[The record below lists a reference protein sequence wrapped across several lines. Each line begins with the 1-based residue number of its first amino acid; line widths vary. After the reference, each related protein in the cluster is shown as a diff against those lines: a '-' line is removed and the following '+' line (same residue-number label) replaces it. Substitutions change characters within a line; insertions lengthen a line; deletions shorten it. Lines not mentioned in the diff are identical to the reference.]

1 MPDHDPEPSPGNARP
16 ADTCSSVSTAQ
27 PRNGGK
33 RTNLSPMV
41 PQRRAECSCTRS
53 AGQEEAGMFS
63 TDRGPQKT
71 PRTACRSARGR
82 TGRLSL
88 RSGPGTAA
96 LSAVPLGPAR
106 AGVAA
111 PGAQKGNERK
121 KCWKGKGSRGGLG
134 SHVAAPRTRVCVW
147 VQSCVWSYVCLCIRY
162 MRVCTVCVYS
172 CVWLH
177 HAVESLGEL
186 KTEK

>member
-111 PGAQKGNERK
+111 PGAQKGK
-121 KCWKGKGSRGGLG
+121 KEMLEGEGEQRWSGKSRGR
-134 SHVAAPRTRVCVW
+134 ARARVCVCGYSRVCGVMFVCVYVICVC
-147 VQSCVWSYVCLCIRY
+147 VQF
-162 MRVCTVCVYS
+162 VCTVVCGYTT
-172 CVWLH
+172 L
-177 HAVESLGEL
+177 
-186 KTEK
+186 

>member
-111 PGAQKGNERK
+111 PGAQKGK
-121 KCWKGKGSRGGLG
+121 KEMLEGEGEQRWSGKSRGRARAG
-134 SHVAAPRTRVCVW
+134 ACVW

>member
-1 MPDHDPEPSPGNARP
+1 MPDQDPEPSPGNARP

-71 PRTACRSARGR
+71 PRTACRSARVR

-134 SHVAAPRTRVCVW
+134 SHVAARAPAHACVCVGT
-147 VQSCVWSYVCLCIRY
+147 VVCVELCLSVY
-162 MRVCTVCVYS
+162 TLYACVYS
-172 CVWLH
+172 LCVQLCVVTPRCRKSGR
-177 HAVESLGEL
+177 AEN
-186 KTEK
+186 

>member
-1 MPDHDPEPSPGNARP
+1 MPDQDPEPSPGNARP

-134 SHVAAPRTRVCVW
+134 SHVAARAPAHVCGYSRVCGVMFVCVYVICVC
-147 VQSCVWSYVCLCIRY
+147 VQF
-162 MRVCTVCVYS
+162 VCTVVCGYTT
-172 CVWLH
+172 L
-177 HAVESLGEL
+177 
-186 KTEK
+186 